1 MANEE
6 VVYNLNA
13 EQEEIYLKNGMMA
26 GLKGQEL
33 LDYARER
40 MEKAE
45 ERYELQMARCEARNK
60 EYSNRAQSNN
70 GQNTERLLGVERI
83 KSELPIL
90 RIGND
95 METFMTNFDNFLM
108 LNEVQEKDKKLYFE
122 RAIQSHA
129 RVTRIYQEA
138 PDDEKYDV
146 IKEDILQRF
155 SLTMEDYRKK
165 YRSEHVSF
173 ENARELWNKLS
184 YWERKWLQAAGAEEV
199 RDEIDFY
206 SKPIKEGLDI
216 AQGFLNGLRDRFG
229 NKTNW
234 QNRPMNRETQSGRWH
249 KQFEEY
255 KDSVVKCYACGKF
268 GHYKNE
274 CRENKGRGT
283 PTDVVRPK
291 SELKCFKCG
300 LKGNFS
306 TECRSKNWR
315 EHPDNREKGKHAY
328 SAKHRSDIHD
338 SNREAIRKFNTTNLE
353 VDQEVYDPKSA
364 GFPEE
369 VGMLCERKVE
379 VF

>member
-1 MANEE
+1 MAMEE

-13 EQEEIYLKNGMMA
+13 EQEERYLKNGMMA
-26 GLKGQEL
+26 GLQGQEL
-33 LDYARER
+33 LDYAKER

-45 ERYELQMARCEARNK
+45 ERYERQMVRGDAGRR
-60 EYSNRAQSNN
+60 EYSNSTQSNN
-70 GQNTERLLGVERI
+70 GQSTERPFGVERI

-90 RIGND
+90 RNGDDI
-95 METFMTNFDNFLM
+95 ETFITNFDNFLT
-108 LNEVQEKDKKLYFE
+108 LNEVEEKDKKLYFE
-122 RAIQSHA
+122 RAIQSHI

-138 PDDEKYDV
+138 SDDERYDA

-165 YRSEHVSF
+165 YRTEHVSF

-184 YWERKWLQAAGAEEV
+184 YWERKWLKAAGAEEV
-199 RDEIDFY
+199 RDVRDLYLKEQYLKVVSPALRVKLLEIDFY
-206 SKPIKEGLDI
+206 TKPIKEGLDI

-274 CRENKGRGT
+274 CRENKGRVNH
-283 PTDVVRPK
+283 TDMVRPK
-291 SELKCFKCG
+291 SEVKCFKCN
-300 LKGNFS
+300 LKGHFS
-306 TECRSKNWR
+306 TECRSKNGR
-315 EHPDNREKGKHAY
+315 EYPDNREKGKHAY
-328 SAKHRSDIHD
+328 SAKQRSELHD
-338 SNREAIRKFNTTNLE
+338 SSK
-353 VDQEVYDPKSA
+353 
-364 GFPEE
+364 
-369 VGMLCERKVE
+369 KV
-379 VF
+379 